1 MNQQQAS
8 VKNYYLFHLSMANGK
23 LKAIDQIYIMV
34 VKSIDKAL
42 ASVIGTTN
50 KWNKQNSQSGKD
62 LKILFIA

>member
-1 MNQQQAS
+1 
-8 VKNYYLFHLSMANGK
+8 
-23 LKAIDQIYIMV
+23 MV